1 MIERSALIAD
11 CELAFAGV
19 RDAKGLNSVIVAL
32 ERVEEVLAALIL
44 SSEPDDIET
53 RATVLRLADFR
64 NLSRSMR
71 RIS

>member
-1 MIERSALIAD
+1 MPSLPTASWHLPASVTPR
-11 CELAFAGV
+11 V
-19 RDAKGLNSVIVAL
+19 LNSVIVAL

>member
-1 MIERSALIAD
+1 MERSALIAD

-19 RDAKGLNSVIVAL
+19 RDAKSLNSFIIAV

-44 SSEPDDIET
+44 SSEPDDVET
-53 RATVLRLADFR
+53 RATVARLADFR